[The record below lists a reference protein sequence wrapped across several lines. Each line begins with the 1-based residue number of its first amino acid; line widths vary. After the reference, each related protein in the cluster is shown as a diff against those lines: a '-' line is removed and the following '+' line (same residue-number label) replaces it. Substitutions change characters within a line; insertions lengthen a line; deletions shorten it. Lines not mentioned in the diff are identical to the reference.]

1 MQTCLWIAK
10 LDALKSAHD
19 LKVRAL
25 MKSITQLQD
34 QVQNLRSQDKE
45 HRRSA
50 LIQNLRKQQRE
61 QDLLIDVLK
70 QTLLEKVP
78 EFQDS
83 KAIVNDFVLKKS
95 AGAPLRFRPKTRE
108 ELENELSDLDQKYKR
123 ALANLRTAQVKPAR
137 SISSEKEEPPNI
149 RSRPVESEESEEE
162 PISVKDASVD
172 EGALSIGLLVA
183 YYRAH

>member
-1 MQTCLWIAK
+1 MCTAK

-19 LKVRAL
+19 QKVRAL

-34 QVQNLRSQDKE
+34 QVQNLRAQDKE

-61 QDLLIDVLK
+61 QNLLIDVMK

-83 KAIVNDFVLKKS
+83 KTLVNDFVLKKS

-123 ALANLRTAQVKPAR
+123 ALANLRTAQAKSV
-137 SISSEKEEPPNI
+137 STSEEAEPPVSS
-149 RSRPVESEESEEE
+149 SRPVECEESNDET
-162 PISVKDASVD
+162 ISVQEAVVD
-172 EGALSIGLLVA
+172 EGILD
-183 YYRAH
+183 